1 MAQDVAEATVSLL
14 KRYRTSWALWDSLNV
29 TMMLA
34 KEIEREEQGFL
45 GSGCV
50 LGLTGGRFFEGLPA
64 PDQLPLANHDSSNS
78 GSSL

>member
-1 MAQDVAEATVSLL
+1 M
-14 KRYRTSWALWDSLNV
+14 ALWDLLNV

-50 LGLTGGRFFEGLPA
+50 LGLTRGRFFAGLPA
-64 PDQLPLANHDSSNS
+64 SDQLPLANHDSLNP

>member
-50 LGLTGGRFFEGLPA
+50 LGLTGGRFFAGLPA
-64 PDQLPLANHDSSNS
+64 PEHPPLANHDPLNP
-78 GSSL
+78 GSSR

>member
-1 MAQDVAEATVSLL
+1 M
-14 KRYRTSWALWDSLNV
+14 

-34 KEIEREEQGFL
+34 KEIEREEQGFP

-64 PDQLPLANHDSSNS
+64 PDQLPLANHDSFNS
-78 GSSL
+78 GSSR